1 MKKVI
6 PQIKLNDEEFKK
18 LRKNK
23 QSIILRLNDEDN
35 KNINTKDKILLVNN
49 KKKLKRKIKNLYTYS
64 TIEEVNKNLNNN
76 QLGYKKKDVINYDDL
91 LKDYTKEEIKKY
103 GLLGIE
109 VNRKKHIFRKILLG
123 LIIVCIFFFSIRY
136 VNNKLD
142 EIHTKKI
149 SGVINEVNKEK
160 ISYIFVEINPSLV
173 MAIKDNKVENIGC
186 LNDDCM
192 TIYDELNIKGK
203 NVDVSIDTIYN
214 VSKEKGFDTSK
225 GIKLSSSDIINVEK
239 KDYITV
245 EYIDTAKE
253 KELLNKVKNNED
265 IKNIDNKSYYDK
277 LWEELKKDSDYN
289 EVYTCNMND
298 NKELECYITLDAG
311 INHDKDYDTN
321 NEEEYNKL
329 QLIFS
334 TSTTKILNTL
344 KKFNFDVRDKKVY
357 INNIEFGYV
366 PLFTANGTPYKNA
379 LTAEIIDIL
388 DIDVC
393 NVTTTPLKDGKCQIE
408 NGFYIVPLNKVN
420 LVNPASA
427 INNMV
432 VYKMGLTDSILQ
444 TYEVYKMMNN

>member
-64 TIEEVNKNLNNN
+64 TIEEVNKNLNNS

-123 LIIVCIFFFSIRY
+123 LIIVCIFFFSIKY

-173 MAIKDNKVENIGC
+173 MAIKDNKVENISC

-192 TIYDELNIKGK
+192 AIYDELNIKGK
-203 NVDVSIDTIYN
+203 NVD
-214 VSKEKGFDTSK
+214 
-225 GIKLSSSDIINVEK
+225 
-239 KDYITV
+239 
-245 EYIDTAKE
+245 
-253 KELLNKVKNNED
+253 
-265 IKNIDNKSYYDK
+265 
-277 LWEELKKDSDYN
+277 
-289 EVYTCNMND
+289 
-298 NKELECYITLDAG
+298 
-311 INHDKDYDTN
+311 
-321 NEEEYNKL
+321 
-329 QLIFS
+329 
-334 TSTTKILNTL
+334 
-344 KKFNFDVRDKKVY
+344 
-357 INNIEFGYV
+357 
-366 PLFTANGTPYKNA
+366 
-379 LTAEIIDIL
+379 EI
-388 DIDVC
+388 
-393 NVTTTPLKDGKCQIE
+393 GR
-408 NGFYIVPLNKVN
+408 
-420 LVNPASA
+420 ASCRER
-427 INNMV
+427 V
-432 VYKMGLTDSILQ
+432 
-444 TYEVYKMMNN
+444 